1 MQCSQLSNTVVCT
14 SGTLKKRAALQGE
27 CSKRDCRYSHK
38 QLPASATV
46 CRAYAQ
52 GFCSRGSACMQ
63 KHLSPKMLRELRAS
77 RTLRTANCKV

>member
-1 MQCSQLSNTVVCT
+1 MGTVVCV
-14 SGTLKKRAALQGE
+14 SRTLKKRKLCQNCAALQGE
-27 CSKRDCRYSHK
+27 CSKKDCRYLHK

-63 KHLSPKMLRELRAS
+63 KHLSPKMLRELRAT
-77 RTLRTANCKV
+77 RTLRAADCKV